1 MRTRTATFPTLFAGF
16 LALSV
21 VGCGGSDGPDTTV
34 AALSRPTK
42 TALDLTKIPDS
53 NGVVS
58 TAAPTTLA
66 PSTALRPTTT
76 APTSTVLV
84 PATVAVSLPPGVTDA
99 DRQAAE
105 AAAIGWWEMFY
116 DQLVA
121 LPNFDPQEVLSRAV
135 PGTPGG
141 PEFLQSLEDRRGKNF
156 RFIAGSIDVTEV
168 RRTTFLGSDDVSVD
182 VCTADDGYFVQAET
196 GMREYEG
203 LTTSFYTTVLR
214 RVKNRWLVVD
224 FGSYRETIQGLSCAA
239 SQ

>member
-34 AALSRPTK
+34 AALPRPTK
-42 TALDLTKIPDS
+42 TALDLTKIPDA

-66 PSTALRPTTT
+66 PPTTLPPT
-76 APTSTVLV
+76 TRPPTSTVLV

-121 LPNFDPQEVLSRAV
+121 LPNFDPQEILSRAA
-135 PGTPGG
+135 PGRPGG
-141 PEFLQSLEDRRGKNF
+141 PAMLEQFEQFRGRGTEFKPGDFHEVLVHQIRFQSAD
-156 RFIAGSIDVTEV
+156 
-168 RRTTFLGSDDVSVD
+168 SVI
-182 VCTADDGYFVQAET
+182 VEICSADDGKFVNAADAPDS
-196 GMREYEG
+196 G
-203 LTTSFYTTVLR
+203 LGSSYLNTVLIR
-214 RVKNRWLVVD
+214 ISNHWLVQDYGTSKPSQV
-224 FGSYRETIQGLSCAA
+224 GSRCVG
-239 SQ
+239 

>member
-66 PSTALRPTTT
+66 PSTALLPTTT

-105 AAAIGWWEMFY
+105 AAAIGWWEENY
-116 DQLVA
+116 RQLLA
-121 LPNFDPQEVLSRAV
+121 LPNFDPGALLRLAA

-141 PEFLQSLEDRRGKNF
+141 PAVIADLEKRRSGGFVFAPGGFHEATVLETVFTNGDTSEIKVCASDNGKF
-156 RFIAGSIDVTEV
+156 VQTSSGKEELGG
-168 RRTTFLGSDDVSVD
+168 LGS
-182 VCTADDGYFVQAET
+182 A
-196 GMREYEG
+196 
-203 LTTSFYTTVLR
+203 FYQTLLR
-214 RVKNRWLVVD
+214 RIGERWLVAD
-224 FGSYRETIQGLSCAA
+224 FGSYKATVFGKSCATA
-239 SQ
+239 R